1 MSWFV
6 ERLNRSS
13 VLSNLINFFSRRLA
27 HYRGAPLVFG
37 VALTV
42 VSLIVNLIAIATG
55 SALWQAAGS
64 VALHVALFS
73 GLLGVLLAEPLGR
86 G

>member
-13 VLSNLINFFSRRLA
+13 LLGQLINFFSRRLA
-27 HYRGAPLVFG
+27 HYRGAPLLFG
-37 VALTV
+37 VILTL
-42 VSLIVNLIAIATG
+42 VSLVVNLIAIGTG
-55 SALWQAAGS
+55 SAFWQALGS
-64 VALHVALFS
+64 ITLHLALFS